1 MTTTLKF
8 NKQYMVVPRGLNM
21 CSRYA
26 VIYGK
31 KEHCL
36 SQVSSKWHFYHTWS
50 FSITS
55 SLLHTS
61 YLVIFCYWSCTK
73 SCSFQETRAS
83 RIISCQANKADK
95 IIIK

>member
-61 YLVIFCYWSCTK
+61 YLSFSVIGPAQNLAVFK
-73 SCSFQETRAS
+73 KQE
-83 RIISCQANKADK
+83 QAG
-95 IIIK
+95 